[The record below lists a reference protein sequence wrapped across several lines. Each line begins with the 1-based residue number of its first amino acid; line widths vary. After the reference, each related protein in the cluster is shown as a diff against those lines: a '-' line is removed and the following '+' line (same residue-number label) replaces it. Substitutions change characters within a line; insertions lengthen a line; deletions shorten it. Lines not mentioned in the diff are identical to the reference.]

1 MALATLSIDIE
12 ARLAKLQAGLDKAGH
27 LAEQQAGRMNRAFS
41 GVSTALKGIG
51 GALGAAFGATAIAAF
66 AAQANRGLLAIKDL
80 SEATGASIENISA
93 LENVARAAGGS
104 IAEVSGILVKFNGA
118 LKDAERTKEVSA
130 ALQALGLDFQRLRD
144 LDPAEALRQTAVALE
159 RFADDGNKA
168 RITQELFGR
177 SVREAAPYLKE
188 LAEQTELTGTVT
200 RDAVLAADQFNKS
213 LAALRQAAEDAARQV
228 VGPLVGALNELS
240 DVLRGRGPGAIHE
253 YLAVPLQAVSVLAAN
268 VAFVLKGIG
277 REIGA
282 VGAQAAALARLDLAG
297 FSAISEAVRADGVAA
312 REELDKLER
321 RLMQLGTAP
330 QASYSNEGRNRAQNR
345 PSLALLSDPAK
356 RGGKAGGKQDI
367 PYAITD
373 PLADTRQLFLQTE
386 KDYEAVD
393 AMLRKL
399 SDSAREY
406 GNAITDPLD
415 AQRQAFLQTEKDY
428 EAVDKALAKLQ
439 DSANKASDIGA
450 DLGMTFASAFEDAI
464 VNGAKLSD
472 VLRGLEKDIVR
483 IITRRLVTEP
493 LADAVS
499 GFLKPATGGGGFD
512 FGSIISKIA
521 GSFFGGF
528 ADGGYLP
535 AGRWGIA
542 GEDGPEPIFG
552 GRTGKTVVPNRAAGG
567 GMTVVNHFHLSGPAD
582 MRTQQQISA
591 AAGRGVQQAMAR
603 NL

>member
-51 GALGAAFGATAIAAF
+51 GAVAAAF
-66 AAQANRGLLAIKDL
+66 AGGAIAHFVADANRGLLAIKDL

-118 LKDAERTKEVSA
+118 LKDAGRTKEVA
-130 ALQALGLDFQRLRD
+130 TALQALGLDFARLRE

-177 SVREAAPYLKE
+177 SVRDAAPYLKE
-188 LAEQTELTGTVT
+188 LAEQTRLQGTVT
-200 RDAVLAADQFNKS
+200 ESAVEEADKFNKQ
-213 LAALRQAAEDAARQV
+213 LARLRQNAEDAARSLS
-228 VGPLVGALNELS
+228 GPLVSALNEIIDKTRANGIEGFFDALNNSALGKRLGVDDVARYRREVDSLTETLGRLEAAQRGARS
-240 DVLRGRGPGAIHE
+240 DNKARYQPAIDETRAELERVQRAFQRTTDVQGGRGRLLPE
-253 YLAVPLQAVSVLAAN
+253 
-268 VAFVLKGIG
+268 FV
-277 REIGA
+277 
-282 VGAQAAALARLDLAG
+282 
-297 FSAISEAVRADGVAA
+297 
-312 REELDKLER
+312 
-321 RLMQLGTAP
+321 
-330 QASYSNEGRNRAQNR
+330 R
-345 PSLALLSDPAK
+345 PSLTLPPDPGRTATPG
-356 RGGKAGGKQDI
+356 RAGKQDI

-439 DSANKASDIGA
+439 DSANKTSNIGA

-499 GFLKPATGGGGFD
+499 GFLKPATGGGGID
-512 FGSIISKIA
+512 FGSIISKLA